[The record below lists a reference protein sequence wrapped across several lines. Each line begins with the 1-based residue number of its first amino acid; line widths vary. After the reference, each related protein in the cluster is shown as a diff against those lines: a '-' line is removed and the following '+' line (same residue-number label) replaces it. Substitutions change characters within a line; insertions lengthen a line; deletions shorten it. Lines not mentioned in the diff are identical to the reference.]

1 MHGIIISENEV
12 MILKESQE
20 EYMGRF
26 EGRKEKGEMYSYYN
40 LKTKNK

>member
-1 MHGIIISENEV
+1 

-20 EYMGRF
+20 GYMGRF
-26 EGRKEKGEMYSYYN
+26 GRKEEKGEMYSYYN